1 MDNDAIL
8 MKLGELSGKLDG
20 MGREIGDIKDMIGNN
35 EKGLCGRLSSL
46 EVHGARISQENAAD
60 IVIIRDKINHLES
73 AQNATEKVEVAKV
86 HWTDTVYAKLG
97 AIFTVAGTI
106 VGLVVGIAAYLR

>member
-1 MDNDAIL
+1 MDNDAVL

-35 EKGLCGRLSSL
+35 EKGLCGRLSTL

-60 IVIIRDKINHLES
+60 IVILRDKVNHIDNELASSEL
-73 AQNATEKVEVAKV
+73 VETAKKHWIDSSYAKV
-86 HWTDTVYAKLG
+86 GAVITLAL
-97 AIFTVAGTI
+97 AIFGAVKSF
-106 VGLVVGIAAYLR
+106 L

>member
-35 EKGLCGRLSSL
+35 EKGLCGRLSTL
-46 EVHGARISQENAAD
+46 EVHGAKISQENAAD
-60 IVIIRDKINHLES
+60 LVILQDKVNHLENT
-73 AQNATEKVEVAKV
+73 QNVCEKVDAAES
-86 HWTDTVYAKLG
+86 HWTDSLYVKLG
-97 AIFTVAGTI
+97 ALFTFVGTVI
-106 VGLVVGIAAYLR
+106 GLIVGIAAYLR

>member
-35 EKGLCGRLSSL
+35 EKGLCGRLSTL
-46 EVHGARISQENAAD
+46 EVHGARVSQENAAD

-73 AQNATEKVEVAKV
+73 KQNATEKVEVAKV
-86 HWTDTVYAKLG
+86 HWTDSLYVKIGALFTFVGTV
-97 AIFTVAGTI
+97 I
-106 VGLVVGIAAYLR
+106 GLIVGIAAYLR